1 MNSDLDNIS
10 VLISVFGKDD
20 PRFLDAALRSVYD
33 DQTLKPEQIVIVA
46 DGPLLQIQSTII
58 DKFSRDC
65 AEEVVTFMPLTHN
78 VGLATALN
86 EGLKQCRNNLVA
98 RMDADDISQPLRF
111 EQQLKF
117 MRMHPD
123 IDVCGTFVDEIDTDT
138 EIYISTRKV
147 PLSHD
152 EIVSFAKKRSPVSHP
167 SVMFKKNTVLAVG
180 GYPEFRKSQDF
191 ALWSLLIVKHARF
204 ANINEVLLKMRTGR
218 NMMDRRGFSYLKFE
232 YQVMRFQHGIG
243 FITTRQFIIFAS
255 IRIFFRLLPKRVKTV
270 LYGIVRK
277 CHG

>member
-1 MNSDLDNIS
+1 MSSDSDNIS
-10 VLISVFGKDD
+10 VLISVFSKDD
-20 PRFLDAALRSVYD
+20 PRFLDVALRSIHD
-33 DQTLKPEQIVIVA
+33 DQTIKPEQIVIVA

-65 AEEVVTFMPLTHN
+65 AKEVVTFLPLTHN

-86 EGLKQCRNNLVA
+86 EGLKKCRNNLVA

-117 MRMHPD
+117 MRMHPEID
-123 IDVCGTFVDEIDTDT
+123 ICGTFVDEIDTDT
-138 EIYISTRKV
+138 GKYISTRKV

-152 EIVSFAKKRSPVSHP
+152 EIVSFAKKRSPINHP

-204 ANINEVLLKMRTGR
+204 ANINEVLLKMRTGH

-232 YQVMRFQHGIG
+232 CQVMRFQHEIG
-243 FITTRQFIIFAS
+243 FITTRQFIIFVS
-255 IRIFFRLLPKRVKTV
+255 IRAFFRILPKKVKTV

-277 CHG
+277 YHG

>member
-1 MNSDLDNIS
+1 MSSDLDNIS
-10 VLISVFGKDD
+10 VLISIFSKDD
-20 PRFLDAALRSVYD
+20 PRFLDVALRSIYD

-65 AEEVVTFMPLTHN
+65 AKEVVTFLPLTHN

-86 EGLKQCRNNLVA
+86 EGLKKCRNNLVA

-117 MRMHPD
+117 MRMHPEID
-123 IDVCGTFVDEIDTDT
+123 ICGTFVDEIDTDT
-138 EIYISTRKV
+138 ETYISTRKV

-152 EIVSFAKKRSPVSHP
+152 EIVSFAKKRSPVNHP
-167 SVMFKKNTVLAVG
+167 SVMFKKNIVLAVG

-204 ANINEVLLKMRTGR
+204 ANINKVLLKMRTGH

-232 YQVMRFQHGIG
+232 CKVIRFQHKIG
-243 FITTRQFIIFAS
+243 FITTRQFIIFVS
-255 IRIFFRLLPKRVKTV
+255 IRAFFRILPKKVKTV